1 MAIENRNMLILILTI
16 GTFSILNTEVGI
28 IGILPLI
35 AEKFNVGI
43 TEAGLLVSLFALVIA
58 FAGIIMPLLFSSFNR
73 KKVMLA
79 VLMIFSIC
87 NLIAVFAP
95 NFIVVLIA
103 RLIPAFFHPV
113 YCSLAFVVVA
123 SIVEKKDIPQ
133 AISKV
138 MMGVSAGIVIG
149 IPVTSFIANTFSYQ
163 WAMTFFTVMN
173 LIALGLTFVLMPS
186 MPVKNKLSY
195 GSQLSVLKKSITW
208 LSLFTVSAIGA
219 ALFAVYAYIAQYME
233 EISGI
238 HDDNLSMALFLFGCT
253 SILGNFLAGKLL
265 SKTPL
270 KTVIL
275 YPVLFSILYML
286 LFLLGEVTI
295 AMIPIIFLW
304 GMFNGIGNNIQQY
317 WITSA
322 IPEAPDFANGLFIS
336 FGNLGTTIGTF
347 VGGMILADI
356 NTHYIVFGGIF
367 FLILTLIS
375 VFLRSIIY
383 SRSLNLVFTKR

>member
-113 YCSLAFVVVA
+113 YCSLAFVVAA

-133 AISKV
+133 AISKRV
-138 MMGVSAGIVIG
+138 QS
-149 IPVTSFIANTFSYQ
+149 
-163 WAMTFFTVMN
+163 
-173 LIALGLTFVLMPS
+173 
-186 MPVKNKLSY
+186 
-195 GSQLSVLKKSITW
+195 
-208 LSLFTVSAIGA
+208 
-219 ALFAVYAYIAQYME
+219 
-233 EISGI
+233 
-238 HDDNLSMALFLFGCT
+238 
-253 SILGNFLAGKLL
+253 
-265 SKTPL
+265 
-270 KTVIL
+270 
-275 YPVLFSILYML
+275 
-286 LFLLGEVTI
+286 
-295 AMIPIIFLW
+295 
-304 GMFNGIGNNIQQY
+304 
-317 WITSA
+317 
-322 IPEAPDFANGLFIS
+322 
-336 FGNLGTTIGTF
+336 
-347 VGGMILADI
+347 
-356 NTHYIVFGGIF
+356 
-367 FLILTLIS
+367 
-375 VFLRSIIY
+375 
-383 SRSLNLVFTKR
+383 